1 MQSLLGNDLQP
12 RGTVQVVAAAIGNFL
27 GAIINANIFGEL
39 AVILASMGQVEK
51 IFQSKLAMI
60 NTAMINLKLP
70 QKIQQNIR
78 DSLIRN
84 QPSLESLEQME
95 EFLKVISP
103 SIKFKVLRKQYFH
116 VL

>member
-1 MQSLLGNDLQP
+1 
-12 RGTVQVVAAAIGNFL
+12 
-27 GAIINANIFGEL
+27 
-39 AVILASMGQVEK
+39 
-51 IFQSKLAMI
+51 MI

-70 QKIQQNIR
+70 QRTQQNIR

-103 SIKFKVLRKQYFH
+103 SIKFKVLRKQYFK